1 MNHQDTLL
9 FQHPL
14 PPSISS
20 TEWFKK
26 LNAYL
31 YPVLL
36 QSAKQSTGRYC
47 IISAEPQFTILN
59 DGQETRLIQ
68 KNETTRIEGDPLEYL
83 IAQLPPTLSQSAYP
97 FIGGIIGYWA
107 YDWGVNLQQIPRRMA
122 SHHGLPLFHLG
133 LYDWAIIVDHHHQ
146 TSTYVSYRQ
155 DKDHLSFIEKL
166 LKTENKNA
174 PFELT
179 QPWESSMDYPQYQ
192 QAFSRIQEHLHAG
205 DCYQVNFSQRFFAE
219 YMGDPWQAYQA
230 LTQSCSSAFCAYL
243 NCGDHQILSVSPER
257 FLKISGNQVET
268 KPIKGTRPRGKT
280 KIDDQILALELQMS
294 EKDQAENIMIVDM
307 LRNDLGR
314 LCTAGSI
321 SVPYLCA
328 LESYHNVHHLVSTI
342 HGTLPADCHPLQL
355 LKSSFPGASITGAPK
370 KRVMEIIEQLETHQR
385 HIYCGTIG
393 YYSADGQLD
402 TNIAI
407 RTALC
412 YEGQIEIAGGG
423 GIVLDSRVEEEYQE
437 IQNKI
442 GTMLDLLSL

>member
-1 MNHQDTLL
+1 MNHSALNL
-9 FQHPL
+9 FEYPL
-14 PPSISS
+14 PSSVSS
-20 TEWFKK
+20 TEWFSK
-26 LNAYL
+26 LNASA

-36 QSAKQSTGRYC
+36 QSTKQSTGRYD
-47 IISAEPQFTILN
+47 IISAEPQFIILN
-59 DGQETRLIQ
+59 DAQETRLIQ
-68 KNETTRIEGDPLEYL
+68 QDKTTRIEGDPLAYL
-83 IAQLPPTLSQSAYP
+83 IAQLPPTFPQSAYP

-107 YDWGVNLQQIPRRMA
+107 YDWGVNLHQIPRRIA
-122 SHHGLPLFHLG
+122 SHHGLPFFHLG
-133 LYDWAIIVDHHHQ
+133 LYDWAIIVDHQ
-146 TSTYVSYRQ
+146 NKTSTYVSYRY

-166 LKTENKNA
+166 LKTENANTV
-174 PFELT
+174 FELKT
-179 QPWESSMDYPQYQ
+179 SWKSSINYSQYQ
-192 QAFSRIQEHLHAG
+192 HAFERIQQHLHAG

-219 YMGDPWQAYQA
+219 YEGDPWQAYQA

-243 NCGDHQILSVSPER
+243 NCGDHHILSVSPER

-280 KIDDQILALELQMS
+280 DLEDNALALALQNS
-294 EKDQAENIMIVDM
+294 EKDRAENIMIVDM

-314 LCTAGSI
+314 LCTTGSI
-321 SVPYLCA
+321 SVPHLCA

-342 HGTLPADCHPLQL
+342 RGELPPNCHPLQL

-393 YYSADGQLD
+393 YYSVDGQLD

-412 YEGQIEIAGGG
+412 YEGQIEVAGGG
-423 GIVLDSRVEEEYQE
+423 GIVLDSQVAEEYQE

-442 GTMLDLLSL
+442 GSMLDLLSV